1 MASFHPILPVN
12 LFALGGTTSPAARN
26 ARVTNTKSC
35 DADVAIIGAG
45 VAGLAAATT
54 LRGQGR
60 SVVVLEAGARVGGR
74 AHTVRPAALGGE
86 MVDLGASWL
95 HMAAH
100 NPLAK
105 IAAQAGVC
113 TTPFAPKTRLTAL
126 PFERPP
132 RLLANN
138 NDRAQAED
146 DFHAAFPRTPPSQ
159 DKSVL
164 AMLQENRAANPW
176 FATIATME
184 GALFSAADV
193 ADLSFADW
201 RENEL
206 DDDNL
211 WPHGGMGAFVSRH
224 IADKAGPVELGWPV
238 TEIDWDAPG
247 GVRITGPRG
256 GLKAT
261 SCIVTA
267 STGVLQSGAIRF
279 TTPLPAAHQHALAL
293 LPMGLLSKIV
303 FPAPPEL
310 LALDAD
316 TSVEH
321 RVEKIGDAAMFFIVR
336 PNGAPIV
343 IGHCGG
349 RIAWEL
355 ARAGHAAHED
365 FARAELAAIFG
376 AHAPAW
382 ISPGSAI
389 VSDWGETQLFAGAYS
404 YGKPGCGNARDVL
417 ASPVGDGRLLFAGE
431 ACHRGMSG
439 TVQAAWITG
448 IAAAE
453 RAARW
458 AI

>member
-26 ARVTNTKSC
+26 ARMTNTKSC

-303 FPAPPEL
+303 F
-310 LALDAD
+310 
-316 TSVEH
+316 
-321 RVEKIGDAAMFFIVR
+321 
-336 PNGAPIV
+336 
-343 IGHCGG
+343 
-349 RIAWEL
+349 
-355 ARAGHAAHED
+355 HED